1 MSRSAKKY
9 EKKIFCKG
17 FSKMSF
23 KNYSDN
29 ISSTL
34 NLKISSLV
42 FYVFHP
48 KIRLILSLKISWL
61 YHLGRPCTN
70 SALLLPCPTKAS
82 NGRRGRV
89 LTTEFRVAQSFSGIR
104 RGDVHL
110 IRKFPQ
116 RFSSIANEPHFW
128 GSHTFPL
135 RDSREFPFEFFVGM
149 RSRRGVKFESSFG
162 HLLATRIC
170 LWWRLS
176 ASRPLVLEL
185 ATVKIRFTRRDVGRE
200 FRKLWGTRW
209 TYLDD

>member
-1 MSRSAKKY
+1 MKRKY
-9 EKKIFCKG
+9 FVKDFPKWA
-17 FSKMSF
+17 
-23 KNYSDN
+23 
-29 ISSTL
+29 
-34 NLKISSLV
+34 LKITQIIFRRLKLKDFKFSFLRFSS
-42 FYVFHP
+42 

-70 SALLLPCPTKAS
+70 SALLLRCPTKAS

-162 HLLATRIC
+162 HFLATRIC

-209 TYLDD
+209 TYIDD